1 MAKLPDKPKLPFTKW
16 TRAKG
21 KLYGYFN
28 TGKKV
33 NGKTVWA
40 ALPPFNSPGFFESY
54 AAMKGARTKRGII
67 VYTVAQLVADYQASP
82 EFKRLSPSS
91 QKTYGY
97 TLVRIV
103 DQLGK
108 YPIDKVARAHIR
120 EVVEKRIE
128 GNGSRNLF
136 LSVVG
141 AMYKYARVNEL
152 TEAEPTKDMA
162 PYKMGSHEPWP
173 AELLKAGLAA
183 SDDRVRLAIHLLYFT
198 GQRIGDVCKMRW
210 ADVKDGRIVVMQE
223 KTGKPVNFRTPE
235 ALAAELDQTPRKGIT
250 ILAQANGKPL
260 VTETVRGW
268 LKAFAK
274 DLGFEAVPH
283 GLRKNAVNSL
293 LLAGAT
299 IAETASVTGQ
309 SFKLVEYYAR
319 QIDQMRL
326 GDAAILKFER
336 GTQATAEQTKTI
348 QTDVQTTSKNGG

>member
-1 MAKLPDKPKLPFTKW
+1 MAKLPDKPKLPYTKW
-16 TRAKG
+16 TWAKG
-21 KLYGYFN
+21 RLYGYFN

-40 ALPPFNSPGFFESY
+40 ALPPFSSPEFFESY
-54 AAMKGARTKRGII
+54 AAMKGARTKRGTI
-67 VYTVAQLVADYQASP
+67 VYTVTQLVKDYQESP

-97 TLVRIV
+97 ALVRIV

-108 YPIDKVARAHIR
+108 YPIDKVGRSHIR

-141 AMYKYARVNEL
+141 AMYKYARINEL
-152 TEAEPTKDMA
+152 TEAEPTKDIA

-173 AELLKAGLAA
+173 PELLQAGLSA
-183 SDDRVRLAIHLLYFT
+183 SDDRLRLAIHLLYFT

-210 ADVKDGRIVVMQE
+210 ADVKDGRVVVMQE
-223 KTGKPVNFRTPE
+223 KTSKPVNFRTPE
-235 ALAAELDQTPRKGIT
+235 ALAAELARTPRNGIT
-250 ILAQANGKPL
+250 ILTQSNGKRL

-268 LKAFAK
+268 IKTFVNG
-274 DLGFEAVPH
+274 LGYDVVPH

-293 LLAGAT
+293 LQAGAT

-319 QIDQMRL
+319 RVDQMKL

-336 GTQATAEQTKTI
+336 EAQSAAEQK
-348 QTDVQTTSKNGG
+348 